1 MNNTTIL
8 PAQGFV
14 RLETVLSLVPVS
26 KSHWYASV
34 AAGIYPKPVK
44 LGPRMAAYRV
54 EDIKALIE
62 RLGAPDNEQTHAMQQ
77 N

>member
-1 MNNTTIL
+1 MNITTL
-8 PAQGFV
+8 PATGFV
-14 RLETVLSLVPVS
+14 RLAIVLALFPVS
-26 KSHWYASV
+26 KSSWFAGIK
-34 AAGIYPKPVK
+34 AGIYPQPVK

-62 RLGAPDNEQTHAMQQ
+62 RVSATGNEQTADMQQ

>member
-1 MNNTTIL
+1 MQETYTL
-8 PAQGFV
+8 PAQGFI

-26 KSHWYASV
+26 KSHWYAYV
-34 AAGIYPKPVK
+34 AAGKYPKPVK

-62 RLGAPDNEQTHAMQQ
+62 RLGSADNEQTTDM
-77 N
+77 

>member
-1 MNNTTIL
+1 MQKTYAL

-14 RLETVLSLVPVS
+14 RLAIVLALFPVS
-26 KSHWYASV
+26 KSSWFAGIK
-34 AAGIYPKPVK
+34 AGIYPQPVK

-62 RLGAPDNEQTHAMQQ
+62 RIGSTGNEQAADM
-77 N
+77 

>member
-1 MNNTTIL
+1 MQKNCTL

-14 RLETVLSLVPVS
+14 RLAIVLALIPMS
-26 KSHWYASV
+26 KSSWF
-34 AAGIYPKPVK
+34 AGIKAGTLPAPVK

-62 RLGAPDNEQTHAMQQ
+62 RLGAPDNEQTTDMQQ